1 MTYTDHIETRKDV
14 LGGKPIFKGTRIS
27 VEIILSFLAAGWT
40 EEQIVENYPRLSRD
54 HLRAMYGLAHE
65 LVTEERFIIESKV
78 A

>member
-1 MTYTDHIETRKDV
+1 MAYHQFIETRKDV
-14 LGGKPIFKGTRIS
+14 LGGKPVFKGTRIS

-40 EEQIVENYPRLSRD
+40 EDQIAENYPTLTRD
-54 HLRAMYGLAHE
+54 HLKAMYALAHE